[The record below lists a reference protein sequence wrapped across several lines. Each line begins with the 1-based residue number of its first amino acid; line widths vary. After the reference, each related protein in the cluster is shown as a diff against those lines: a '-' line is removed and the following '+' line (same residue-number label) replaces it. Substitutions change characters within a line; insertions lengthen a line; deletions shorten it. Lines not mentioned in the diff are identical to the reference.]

1 MLIQLDAG
9 LWVDAAEI
17 VTVAIVQNDDAA
29 AVVRLRDGR
38 ELAVT
43 ISRGQAGRMAV
54 EALVE
59 RINRARLEP

>member
-1 MLIQLDAG
+1 MLMKLDAG
-9 LWVDAAEI
+9 RWVDAAEI
-17 VTVAIVQNDDAA
+17 VTVCLGQTDDT

-38 ELAVT
+38 ELV
-43 ISRGQAGRMAV
+43 IELPWGQAGHDAV